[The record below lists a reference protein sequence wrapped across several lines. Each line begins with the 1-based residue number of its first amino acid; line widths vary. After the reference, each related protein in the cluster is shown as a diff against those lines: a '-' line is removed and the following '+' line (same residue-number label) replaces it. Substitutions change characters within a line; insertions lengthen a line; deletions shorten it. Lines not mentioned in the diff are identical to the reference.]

1 MTIPSNTNDGDSA
14 NPEQVGGRGRQ
25 RSLWINLGLALIA
38 AIAIGLSLTGLLGG
52 ESEVEISYIDVGKTP
67 TTVFRPVGAPAS
79 PVVVIAH
86 GFAGSQQLMQP
97 IALAAAQNGYIAVT
111 FDFPGHG
118 HHPYPLTG
126 SLTDTDATT
135 NALVAELQRLV
146 DVART
151 LGNGKV
157 AVLGHSIASDI
168 VVRAAQASPDI
179 GATIAVSMVSPTVT
193 ATSPKNLLI
202 IVGEWEATLTKEAL
216 RVAALS
222 NDVETAEPGVTYG
235 DKATGTARRVA
246 VSPHVEHASVLFSQH
261 TMRET
266 VQWLDLNFGPIRP
279 PGPLDI
285 PARGGWIILLILGV
299 VLLARPLSQAL
310 PKIVKRP
317 IGAGMSWRRI
327 WLPMAVPMLATPLV
341 LWILPTQ
348 FLPILIADYLAA
360 HFAVYGLMTIACMRW
375 VQRKRK
381 RDGIAKTIRSPFVA
395 SSAVVIAYG
404 FVALVWPIDS
414 FITSF
419 LPGPGRGLLLAI
431 MLLGT
436 LSYFIA
442 DEWMTRGPASGRFSY
457 TASKVAFL
465 ISLAIAVS
473 LDFDRLFFLIIIV
486 PVILLFFL
494 IYGLIS
500 TWIYRRTGHPLIAAL
515 ANAVAFA
522 WAIGVT
528 FPLLAG

>member
-1 MTIPSNTNDGDSA
+1 MTNPNNTNDGD
-14 NPEQVGGRGRQ
+14 NPNPGLAGVSGRP
-25 RSLWINLGLALIA
+25 RSLWISLGLTVIA
-38 AIAIGLSLTGLLGG
+38 VVAIGLSLAGLLGG
-52 ESEVEISYIDVGKTP
+52 ESEVEISFIDVGKTP

-118 HHPYPLTG
+118 DHPDPLTG
-126 SLTDTDATT
+126 SLTDTDGTT
-135 NALVAELQRLV
+135 GALVAEVQRIV
-146 DVART
+146 DVARS

-157 AVLGHSIASDI
+157 AVLGHSFASDI
-168 VVRAAQASPDI
+168 VVRTAQASPDI
-179 GATIAVSMVSPTVT
+179 GATIAISMVSAAVT

-202 IVGEWEATLTKEAL
+202 IVGEWEARLTEEAL

-222 NDVETAEPGVTYG
+222 DDVEAAEPGVTYG
-235 DKATGTARRVA
+235 DKASGTTRRVA
-246 VSPHVEHASVLFSQH
+246 ISPHVEHASVLFSQH

-266 VQWLDLNFGPIRP
+266 VQWLDVNFGPIRP

-285 PARGGWIILLILGV
+285 PARGGWIILLVLGV
-299 VLLARPLSQAL
+299 VLLARSLAQVL
-310 PKIVKRP
+310 PKIVERP
-317 IGAGMSWRRI
+317 IGAGMTWRRV
-327 WLPMAVPMLATPLV
+327 WLPMVVPMLATPLV
-341 LWILPTQ
+341 LWVLPTH

-381 RDGIAKTIRSPFVA
+381 RDSIAKTFRGPFIA
-395 SSAVVIAYG
+395 STVVVIAYG

-419 LPGPGRGLLLAI
+419 VPGPGRGLLLAI

-436 LSYFIA
+436 VCYFVA
-442 DEWMTRGPASGRFSY
+442 DEWMTRGPASGRFTY

-500 TWIYRRTGHPLIAAL
+500 TWIYRRTGHPMIAAL